1 MIVARLQHFGWFFA
15 RGFGPQGWG
24 RPYWEWGYDWR
35 RPHLYQQAAREL
47 DQAGLDILVI
57 EDAISLGTDETLDL
71 RIRSAYGGPKHDP
84 LLLAPYLFAATQNIG
99 IAPTV
104 NAGATPPYLAA
115 RQAATLQH
123 LSSDRFGMNVV
134 TDVKSARH
142 FGLEELAHDAAYD
155 RAEEWISVVR
165 RLWHSWDDGALVQD
179 AAGARFA
186 DASRVQPF
194 QHEGEYFRVAGPLNA
209 IPFEHGDPVIVSPG
223 GSPRG
228 LGFAGANSDVQLAV
242 ASLDTEKVRAYRASV
257 HAAALEKG
265 RSPSDIKVL
274 FAFTPEIV
282 DSSEEA
288 DRVVAA
294 SLHPDDA
301 TLRAT
306 LAKQSSDLETDL
318 ENLPLDAP
326 LDAAVFGQH
335 VSQGSIGSL
344 LGGLDITTAT
354 LREIA
359 TKKAR
364 KGRITERAGWVGTAD
379 EIADFIEQQ
388 GEDADNDGFLFWGD
402 LHPVGVHQILDR
414 LVPVLRRRGI
424 LRTEFGGGG
433 LHGNLRDF

>member
-1 MIVARLQHFGWFFA
+1 MTRLQHFGWFFA

-24 RPYWEWGYDWR
+24 RPYWEWAYDWR
-35 RPHLYQQAAREL
+35 RPELYQQSAREL
-47 DQAGLDILVI
+47 DQAGLDLLII

-84 LLLAPYLFAATQNIG
+84 LLLTPYLFAATQNIG
-99 IAPTV
+99 IAPTI

-142 FGLEELAHDAAYD
+142 FGLEELPHDAAYD

-165 RLWHSWDDGALVQD
+165 QLWHSWEDGALVQD
-179 AAGARFA
+179 AAGSRFA
-186 DASRVQPF
+186 DATRVRPF
-194 QHEGEYFRVAGPLNA
+194 RHAGEYFEVAGPLNA
-209 IPFEHGDPVIVSPG
+209 IPFENGDPTIISPG

-242 ASLDTEKVRAYRASV
+242 ASLDIEKVRAYRASV
-257 HAAALEKG
+257 QAAAIAQG
-265 RSPSDIKVL
+265 RNPADVKVL

-301 TLRAT
+301 TLRAV

-318 ENLPLDAP
+318 ENLDLDRP
-326 LDAAVFGQH
+326 IDPSVFGQH

-344 LGGLDITTAT
+344 LGGADIATTP

-359 TKKAR
+359 TRKAR
-364 KGRITERAGWVGTAD
+364 KGRITDRAGWVGTAD

-388 GEDADNDGFLFWGD
+388 GDEADNDGFLFWGD
-402 LHPVGVHQILDR
+402 LHPVGVHGILDR

-433 LHGNLRDF
+433 LRANLRDF

>member
-1 MIVARLQHFGWFFA
+1 
-15 RGFGPQGWG
+15 
-24 RPYWEWGYDWR
+24 
-35 RPHLYQQAAREL
+35 
-47 DQAGLDILVI
+47 
-57 EDAISLGTDETLDL
+57 
-71 RIRSAYGGPKHDP
+71 
-84 LLLAPYLFAATQNIG
+84 
-99 IAPTV
+99 
-104 NAGATPPYLAA
+104 
-115 RQAATLQH
+115 
-123 LSSDRFGMNVV
+123 
-134 TDVKSARH
+134 
-142 FGLEELAHDAAYD
+142 
-155 RAEEWISVVR
+155 
-165 RLWHSWDDGALVQD
+165 
-179 AAGARFA
+179 
-186 DASRVQPF
+186 
-194 QHEGEYFRVAGPLNA
+194 VAGPLKA

-242 ASLDTEKVRAYRASV
+242 ASLDSDKVRAYRASV

-265 RSPSDIKVL
+265 RSPSEIKVL

-282 DSSEEA
+282 DSREEA

-318 ENLPLDAP
+318 ENLPLDVP
-326 LDAAVFGQH
+326 LDPAVFGQH

-344 LGGLDITTAT
+344 LGGLDIATAT

-359 TKKAR
+359 TRRAR

-388 GEDADNDGFLFWGD
+388 GEEADNDGFLFWGD